1 MVAGGQ
7 EVRGNSAST
16 APQIDGFQEASRCQ
30 GPRHFP
36 NLQPGEVNF
45 NLLTRVFLDKSITR
59 AGLEIRH
66 FEKNSK
72 RKNSKLK
79 EKTQQLKSKTQQ
91 LKSKTQGFDKIS
103 HKKNLNMGKMILKLF
118 LKRNHWIFL

>member
-45 NLLTRVFLDKSITR
+45 DLLTRVFLDKSIDRKHNTR
-59 AGLEIRH
+59 IMISRGMV
-66 FEKNSK
+66 SK
-72 RKNSKLK
+72 GQYSNF
-79 EKTQQLKSKTQQ
+79 
-91 LKSKTQGFDKIS
+91 GP
-103 HKKNLNMGKMILKLF
+103 GKGSQYSILK
-118 LKRNHWIFL
+118 N

>member
-30 GPRHFP
+30 GPRHFS

-45 NLLTRVFLDKSITR
+45 NLLTRVFLVALLEAEVATR
-59 AGLEIRH
+59 KGNGRY
-66 FEKNSK
+66 
-72 RKNSKLK
+72 
-79 EKTQQLKSKTQQ
+79 
-91 LKSKTQGFDKIS
+91 
-103 HKKNLNMGKMILKLF
+103 
-118 LKRNHWIFL
+118 

>member
-66 FEKNSK
+66 FEKNSNS
-72 RKNSKLK
+72 RKCKTQGKTQNSRGKILKLK
-79 EKTQQLKSKTQQ
+79 EKI
-91 LKSKTQGFDKIS
+91 QGF
-103 HKKNLNMGKMILKLF
+103 GKFYSNKVENKCQIELMCA
-118 LKRNHWIFL
+118 